1 MNPMFAHKLNKA
13 KESIHIVP
21 TTKMKT
27 NKYKSLQPQLLS
39 ILLLSTLSPC
49 ANARYGYHGGGGG
62 WAGGGS
68 GNGGGQGMGQ
78 ASASAA
84 MDGNSGTHSRRE
96 MMQLVHRLVDSHD
109 DVTRYYNETDVGI
122 ESYTFS
128 DEPDVTT
135 WIQEHVSQM
144 TALMTSYPEHG
155 GIRMRDPLFKAAFD
169 FSNFH
174 EMSVTNTT
182 DGVRVVQN
190 VVAEVVDTNTKDC
203 AIAIIKEHAAVV
215 SKFAA
220 HGRSEMR
227 KNHEAPTICKN
238 APRKVVA
245 AAADARI
252 SDPTLATRAQET
264 KVVAAAALETTTMAT
279 ANAAAMTCGS
289 GQMASILTC
298 VLLVAKVLLF

>member
-1 MNPMFAHKLNKA
+1 
-13 KESIHIVP
+13 
-21 TTKMKT
+21 MKT
-27 NKYKSLQPQLLS
+27 NKYKSLQHQLLS
-39 ILLLSTLSPC
+39 ILLLSTLSSC

-78 ASASAA
+78 TSTSAA
-84 MDGNSGTHSRRE
+84 MNHGSGTHSRRE
-96 MMQLVHRLVDSHD
+96 MMQLIHRLIDSHD

-128 DEPDVTT
+128 DDPDVAA

-144 TALMTSYPEHG
+144 TALMTSYPENG

-190 VVAEVVDTNTKDC
+190 LVAEVDDTNTKAC
-203 AIAIIKEHAAVV
+203 AISIIKEHAAVV

-245 AAADARI
+245 AAAA
-252 SDPTLATRAQET
+252 DP
-264 KVVAAAALETTTMAT
+264 
-279 ANAAAMTCGS
+279 
-289 GQMASILTC
+289 ILR
-298 VLLVAKVLLF
+298 LRLGLRRLKL

>member
-1 MNPMFAHKLNKA
+1 
-13 KESIHIVP
+13 
-21 TTKMKT
+21 MKT

-62 WAGGGS
+62 WAGGG
-68 GNGGGQGMGQ
+68 NGGGQGMGQ
-78 ASASAA
+78 ASASASAA

-96 MMQLVHRLVDSHD
+96 MMQLIHRLVDSHD

-128 DEPDVTT
+128 DDPDVAT

-155 GIRMRDPLFKAAFD
+155 GIRMRDPLFKATFD

-238 APRKVVA
+238 APRKVAA

>member
-1 MNPMFAHKLNKA
+1 
-13 KESIHIVP
+13 
-21 TTKMKT
+21 MKT
-27 NKYKSLQPQLLS
+27 DKYKYQSLQHQLLS
-39 ILLLSTLSPC
+39 ILILSILSSC

-68 GNGGGQGMGQ
+68 GNGGGQGMDQ

-84 MDGNSGTHSRRE
+84 MNHGSGTHSRRE
-96 MMQLVHRLVDSHD
+96 MMQLIHRLIDSHE

-128 DEPDVTT
+128 DDPDVAT

-144 TALMTSYPEHG
+144 TALMASYPENG
-155 GIRMRDPLFKAAFD
+155 GIRMRDPLFKTAFD

-190 VVAEVVDTNTKDC
+190 VIAEVDDTNTKAC
-203 AIAIIKEHAAVV
+203 AISIIKEHAAVV

-238 APRKVVA
+238 APRNVAA

-252 SDPTLATRAQET
+252 SDLTLATRAQET
-264 KVVAAAALETTTMAT
+264 KVVAAAALETTTMTT
-279 ANAAAMTCGS
+279 ANAAAMTVGS
-289 GQMASILTC
+289 AKTASILTC
-298 VLLVAKVLLF
+298 VLLVAKALLF